1 MGRICSYMTEV
12 VVTRRGQT
20 TIPAEIRRKYGIVE
34 GTRLEILDKGGTIV
48 IRKKRSTMD
57 LIGTGSVDA
66 KKAHKLLSKIREED
80 DR

>member
-1 MGRICSYMTEV
+1 M

-34 GTRLEILDKGGTIV
+34 GTRLEVVDDGGTIV
-48 IRKKRSTMD
+48 MRKKRSTMD
-57 LIGTGSVDA
+57 LIGTGSVDV
-66 KKAHKLLSKIREED
+66 KKACELLSKIRKED

>member
-1 MGRICSYMTEV
+1 MTEV

-34 GTRLEILDKGGTIV
+34 GTRLEVVDEGGTIV
-48 IRKKRSTMD
+48 MRKKRSTMD
-57 LIGTGSVDA
+57 LIGTGSVDV
-66 KKAHKLLSKIREED
+66 KKACELLSKIRRED

>member
-1 MGRICSYMTEV
+1 MVMTEV

-34 GTRLEILDKGGTIV
+34 GTRLEIFDKDGVIM
-48 IRKKRSTMD
+48 IRKKRSTVD
-57 LIGTGSVDA
+57 LIGTGSVDV
-66 KKAHKLLSKIREED
+66 KKACELLSRIREED

>member
-1 MGRICSYMTEV
+1 MTEV

-34 GTRLEILDKGGTIV
+34 GTRLEVIDEGGTIV
-48 IRKKRSTMD
+48 MRKKRSTMD
-57 LIGTGSVDA
+57 LIGTGSVDV
-66 KKAHKLLSKIREED
+66 KKACELLSKIRRED

>member
-1 MGRICSYMTEV
+1 MTEV

-34 GTRLEILDKGGTIV
+34 GTRLEVVDDGGTIV
-48 IRKKRSTMD
+48 MRKKRSTMD
-57 LIGTGSVDA
+57 LIGTGSVDV
-66 KKAHKLLSKIREED
+66 KKACELLSKIRKED